1 MNHLAP
7 WFSLRE
13 FDLRGIAIPSFQGC
27 TGVLVSKA
35 DPSSGAGGWQ
45 LYARL
50 PEFWPKRCA
59 RWCWS
64 EGFVMSASSFG
75 SKLSDASNRD
85 RRMMRCVHCAPT
97 LPTGDLRYR
106 WTGCEW
112 WHSGEWIPT
121 PDSAVLSGC
130 WSLGGNW
137 SWGWLGPLEQKDF

>member
-27 TGVLVSKA
+27 NGVLVSKA

-59 RWCWS
+59 SPGGGAGVKDLWCQPPPLEASWVTLQIETGGWWGVCIVRLLYRREIWGTGGQVVS
-64 EGFVMSASSFG
+64 DDTVESGFQLLIQPFCLAVG
-75 SKLSDASNRD
+75 LW
-85 RRMMRCVHCAPT
+85 VV
-97 LPTGDLRYR
+97 TGAEVD
-106 WTGCEW
+106 
-112 WHSGEWIPT
+112 
-121 PDSAVLSGC
+121 
-130 WSLGGNW
+130 
-137 SWGWLGPLEQKDF
+137 LGP